1 MLMTIQSALEPQMVI
16 ADAKKRKEMIVSQI
30 NELAQQN
37 NWQVVIDPE
46 LLEEVNNLV
55 EYPTVFAGN
64 FDQKYLMIPDA
75 VLITSMKDH
84 QRFFYVTDEAGNLL
98 PNFISVRNGNQAHL
112 ENVIAGNE
120 KVLTARLEDA
130 FFYEEDQNKRSQIM
144 LNV

>member
-1 MLMTIQSALEPQMVI
+1 MSLRNKITG
-16 ADAKKRKEMIVSQI
+16 K
-30 NELAQQN
+30 
-37 NWQVVIDPE
+37 VVIDPE

-55 EYPTVFAGN
+55 EYPTVFAGK
-64 FDQKYLMIPDA
+64 FAQKYLTIPDA

-130 FFYEEDQNKRSQIM
+130 AFFYEEDQNKRSQIM
-144 LNV
+144 LHV

>member
-1 MLMTIQSALEPQMVI
+1 MVI
-16 ADAKKRKEMIVSQI
+16 ADAKKRKEMIVSQL

-55 EYPTVFAGN
+55 EYPTVFAGK
-64 FDQKYLMIPDA
+64 FAQKYLTIPDA

-120 KVLTARLEDA
+120 KSVDGTFRRCCFLL
-130 FFYEEDQNKRSQIM
+130 
-144 LNV
+144 

>member
-1 MLMTIQSALEPQMVI
+1 MVI
-16 ADAKKRKEMIVSQI
+16 ADAKKRKEMIVSQL

-37 NWQVVIDPE
+37 NWQVMIDPE

-55 EYPTVFAGN
+55 EYPTVFAGK
-64 FDQKYLMIPDA
+64 FAQKYLTIPDA

-84 QRFFYVTDEAGNLL
+84 QRFFYVTDKAGNLL

-130 FFYEEDQNKRSQIM
+130 AFFYEEDQKQTIADYVSR
-144 LNV
+144 